1 MTNTNHGNTN
11 GKAYKKAPS
20 KQVAAM
26 LASLTAALRGC
37 APKGKLGM
45 AGTLNKYRATY
56 VTSVTFEGRKSLNN
70 GDDLAGLLERCH
82 HNDVARIAAIA
93 LGMDK
98 EALVEKYAHLNNGQI
113 RMNSG
118 NRIRAA
124 IKRGDITMVD
134 VEQAAAEV

>member
-1 MTNTNHGNTN
+1 MANTNHGNTN
-11 GKAYKKAPS
+11 GKARKAAPS

-45 AGTLNKYRATY
+45 AKTLNRYRATY
-56 VTSVTFEGRKSLNN
+56 VVSLTHEGRKSLSK
-70 GDDLAGLLERCH
+70 GDELANMLQQRH
-82 HNDVARIAAIA
+82 HNDVARIAALA

-134 VEQAAAEV
+134 VEQASKEV